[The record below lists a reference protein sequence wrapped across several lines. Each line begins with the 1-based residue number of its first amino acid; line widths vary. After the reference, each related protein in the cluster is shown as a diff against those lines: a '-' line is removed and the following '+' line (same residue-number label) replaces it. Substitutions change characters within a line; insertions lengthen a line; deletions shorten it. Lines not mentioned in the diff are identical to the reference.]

1 MANAPAAVG
10 PDVQLGMAPDIL
22 QQFLKRQK
30 NAQTIAY
37 LWASLFEA
45 CYYYAIPQR
54 NRYWRPKQF
63 QGEIRATRIYDT
75 TAVEA
80 TKTFVSKLHDA
91 MTPPGVQWAFLMLD
105 DQYTSSDIQEVED
118 AQMALDDYMR
128 KLFNYIH
135 SSNFDVAINECY
147 FDLAIGTSCLVI
159 NQGNDKVP
167 LMFTSIPIDKLC
179 IEEAANSKIE
189 SWYRTWDLLKISE
202 LQTRWKKIDITQSMA
217 ADVSQDPDAKIRVI
231 YEGVSYFPNRPKPY
245 LYAVWSSEAIL
256 YSEELESNPGIVWRF
271 QKTNNEMW
279 GRGCVMDALPSIISL
294 NEMARIELA
303 SANLNTFRPYMGF
316 SDAVFNPHT
325 FKLEPFTVI
334 PIAPIGSGGQVPL
347 IPLPDSSNPQFGE
360 MKIADLRMQINR
372 LLYADTPSDSQ
383 SVQPPTAYELSIK
396 QQELAQKIG
405 PLFSRLQQEF
415 LEPVVMRIGYILD
428 KMGLL
433 PKPKMDGNPVR
444 FKYKSPL
451 ALAKGQQD
459 IARLTQFIQ
468 LMQGI
473 MGPDITQLYINPKTT
488 PYLIANSLQVD
499 TRYLN
504 SPDDVATA
512 MQAMQDKQSQLDQA
526 QIQGAGQQTAPVPKE
541 GAALQPFQQ

>member
-22 QQFLKRQK
+22 QQFLKRQN
-30 NAQTIAY
+30 NAQKIAY

-105 DQYTSSDIQEVED
+105 DQYTSSDIQDVED

-147 FDLAIGTSCLVI
+147 FDLAIGTSCLIV
-159 NQGNDKVP
+159 NQNNDKEP
-167 LMFTSIPIDKLC
+167 LRFTSVPMDILS
-179 IEEAANSKIE
+179 IEEAMTGRIE
-189 SWYRTWDLLKISE
+189 SWWRTWQDSRINQLS
-202 LQTRWKKIDITQSMA
+202 QRWPKVVITDSMSQQL
-217 ADVSQDPDAKIRVI
+217 ADNPEATVAKI
-231 YEGVSYFPNRPKPY
+231 YEGVMYMPEMTKTPY
-245 LYAVWSSEAIL
+245 LYMVTTDMNIL
-256 YSEELESNPGIVWRF
+256 FAEYLESNPGIIWRF
-271 QKTNNEMW
+271 QKTNNEIY
-279 GRGCVMDALPSIISL
+279 GRGPIVDALPSIISL
-294 NEMARIELA
+294 QEMARVELA

-316 SDAVFNPHT
+316 SDSVFNPHT
-325 FKLEPFTVI
+325 FKLEPFTII
-334 PIAPIGSGGQVPL
+334 PIAPIGAGGQFPL
-347 IPLPDSSNPQFGE
+347 QPLPESANPQFAQLT
-360 MKIADLRMQINR
+360 INDLRYQ
-372 LLYADTPSDSQ
+372 
-383 SVQPPTAYELSIK
+383 IK
-396 QQELAQKIG
+396 QLLFSDQFQSATIAESKQPQTATAIAENKQQLAERIG

-415 LEPVVMRIGYILD
+415 LWPLIKRVSYILD

-433 PKPKMDGNPVR
+433 PMPKIDGKLVQ

-451 ALAKGQQD
+451 ALAKGRQE
-459 IARLTQFIQ
+459 IGNFTNWVQ

-473 MGPDITQLYINPKTT
+473 FGPQVTQMYINPETA
-488 PYLIANSLQVD
+488 PWVFAEQMQVD
-499 TRYLN
+499 KRYLN
-504 SPDDVATA
+504 TPEGVKQATEQLKQQGEEA
-512 MQAMQDKQSQLDQA
+512 QANGQA
-526 QIQGAGQQTAPVPKE
+526 QLGAPQ
-541 GAALQPFQQ
+541 